1 MDSDR
6 HFDTFWAF
14 AIVAGVILV
23 GVVLFY
29 AAGALIAPWLLQRA
43 FTDVPK

>member
-1 MDSDR
+1 MVSDR
-6 HFDTFWAF
+6 HLDTFSAF
-14 AIVAGVILV
+14 TLVAGVILV
-23 GVVLFY
+23 GVVLYY